1 MWYTEAVE
9 TNSVPQERSASCLI
23 IMMITRFNAER
34 KERPE
39 GKGKFT
45 AKERLG
51 IGAASAIGIPY
62 GIAEEEFDIS
72 RTYYYDLGRK
82 ADCALESLTALEETT
97 ERVIVVNKAFRERF
111 VLALTC
117 YGNTS
122 VSNIIAIYRQV
133 FQAPLSK
140 GTVYNIVQDGNRKAE
155 EAERSV
161 TLENIKDIATD
172 EVFQNGEPVLTGV
185 DLGSGYAFLAE
196 SAPDRSAETWDAA
209 LKKKEAQGLKPKLNV
224 SDGGSGLV
232 KGFRQ
237 AFPEA
242 ETQLDIFHALR
253 DLGREVLSVERAEAR
268 RLKKLQKLKNRV
280 ETAKTYLPTRQ
291 EYDSLRKT
299 TGSRL
304 VKSES
309 LRILFDWLRE
319 YTAFSGYGY
328 AQSLDLCQWILD
340 EMSKLYPLRDN
351 LQTQI
356 QRFRKRLPDLLSFL
370 PRLQRDMCS
379 MAAAF
384 RAPDFAFPLLYR
396 QRAWNCY
403 SEEYRF
409 MEKKLYHIFGQRL
422 PEARSALEDLIAA
435 TYRASSPDENLNGR
449 LRVFMNSRRGIPES
463 QFPLYRLFLN
473 TAKPERSRRPER
485 IGTSALE
492 RLTGRKQPEFLDALL
507 GPPRYFL
514 SDR

>member
-1 MWYTEAVE
+1 
-9 TNSVPQERSASCLI
+9 
-23 IMMITRFNAER
+23 
-34 KERPE
+34 
-39 GKGKFT
+39 
-45 AKERLG
+45 
-51 IGAASAIGIPY
+51 
-62 GIAEEEFDIS
+62 
-72 RTYYYDLGRK
+72 
-82 ADCALESLTALEETT
+82 
-97 ERVIVVNKAFRERF
+97 
-111 VLALTC
+111 
-117 YGNTS
+117 
-122 VSNIIAIYRQV
+122 
-133 FQAPLSK
+133 
-140 GTVYNIVQDGNRKAE
+140 
-155 EAERSV
+155 
-161 TLENIKDIATD
+161 
-172 EVFQNGEPVLTGV
+172 
-185 DLGSGYAFLAE
+185 
-196 SAPDRSAETWDAA
+196 
-209 LKKKEAQGLKPKLNV
+209 LKPKLNV

-237 AFPEA
+237 AFPDA

-253 DLGREVLSVERAEAR
+253 DLGKEVLSVERAESK
-268 RLKKLQKLKNRV
+268 RLKKLQELKKRV
-280 ETAKTYLPTRQ
+280 ETAGTYLPTRQ

-299 TGSRL
+299 TLPR
-304 VKSES
+304 ES

-328 AQSLDLCQWILD
+328 DLCQWILN
-340 EMSKLYPLRDN
+340 EMSELYPLREN

-356 QRFRKRLPDLLSFL
+356 QRFRKRLADLLSFL
-370 PRLQRDMCS
+370 PRLQRDMRS

-422 PEARSALEDLIAA
+422 PEARLALENLIAT

-449 LRVFMNSRRGIPES
+449 LRVFMNARRGIPES

-473 TAKPERSRRPER
+473 TVKPVRSRRPER

-507 GPPRYFL
+507 GPPHYFL
-514 SDR
+514 FGR